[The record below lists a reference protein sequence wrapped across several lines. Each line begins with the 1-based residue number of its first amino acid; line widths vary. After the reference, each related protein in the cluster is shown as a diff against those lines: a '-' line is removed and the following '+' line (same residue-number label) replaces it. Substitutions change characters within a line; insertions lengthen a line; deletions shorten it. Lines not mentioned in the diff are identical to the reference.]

1 MEGILNAYFENP
13 ADVILKPLTQGLIN
27 STYEV
32 YHGHHRY
39 ILQKI
44 NTTIFKKPEVLIS
57 NGLLVSN
64 HLKNKNYTK
73 GIIDIQ
79 PNKSGN
85 YLTFNNGE
93 TWRLTNYI
101 PNSVCYDQVISEDQA
116 YAAAEAI
123 SEFHSLLHDLPIE
136 RIQPSIE
143 GFLDYKK
150 RVEDYKWALANGNS
164 DRMDAAREVLEYI
177 NTNLYLVERY
187 LTIDF
192 PQRIVHADAK
202 ISNFLF
208 EEKNPNRVTAV
219 IDWDTFIPGNILCDF
234 GDMVRTYASL
244 KVEDD
249 PSEGPIFSRAYYE
262 VVKKGFLAQLH
273 QILSPKEM
281 EAIDLTAYVVILIQA
296 IRFVTDY
303 LQNDIYYHTNREN
316 HNLDRTI
323 NQVNLLRALQNELCI
338 N

>member
-1 MEGILNAYFENP
+1 MEDILNAYFEKSQ
-13 ADVILKPLTQGLIN
+13 DVFLKPLTNGLIN

-32 YHGHHRY
+32 YQGNNRF

-57 NGLLVSN
+57 NSLLVSN
-64 HLKNKNYTK
+64 HLRNKNYSK
-73 GIIDIQ
+73 GIITII
-79 PNKSGN
+79 PNRNGN
-85 YLTFNNGE
+85 FLSYINGE

-101 PNSVCYDQVISEDQA
+101 PNSICYDQVISDDQA
-116 YAAAEAI
+116 FAAAEAI
-123 SEFHSLLHDLPIE
+123 SEFHALLNDLPIE
-136 RIQPSIE
+136 KIQPSIE

-150 RVEDYKWALANGNS
+150 RVEDYQLALKKADPN
-164 DRMDAAREVLEYI
+164 RLDAAREVLDYI
-177 NTNLYLVERY
+177 NANLYLVDRY
-187 LTIDF
+187 LAIQF
-192 PQRIVHADAK
+192 PYRIVHADAK

-208 EEKNPNRVTAV
+208 AEINPNQVTAV

-244 KVEDD
+244 KAEDD
-249 PSEGPIFSRAYYE
+249 ASEGAIFSKDYYDA
-262 VVKKGFLAQLH
+262 VKKGFLAQL
-273 QILSPKEM
+273 QPILSPEEL

-303 LQNDIYYHTNREN
+303 LQNDIYYHIDREN

-323 NQVNLLRALQNELCI
+323 NQVNLLRALQEELCI